1 MMQIEIEK
9 EKEKL
14 LKLIKKPQIIDNERD
29 TIITAELLDK
39 YQDRTLINFKY
50 IFKQSIGKGGFG
62 VVYSG
67 KNIISGEKVAI
78 KLEEIN
84 SKQRLPL
91 ESKIL
96 NRLLGIN
103 GVPKLRYY
111 GTQFGRNIIVM
122 DLYSHTLLKEIE
134 KLRNGINIENDNNK
148 IIRNTKLIYDSIY
161 EHNTPAISL
170 INYTINDSIVEE
182 IMTILNPTYKN
193 ILSQNN
199 ILENINSNDTE
210 ETEET
215 LVKYEETKNE
225 YHSKLNIIKTNI
237 KNIKGK
243 IFDIHSKCKDKD
255 KDKEQDALDELKKDM
270 EFLNSKGKDI
280 LKDIININYKILNH
294 KDHEINKTND
304 NLNILDINNENQH
317 EDESIYGNDDDNDDD
332 NDDNDDHNNDHN
344 ETTFKVVECD
354 KNCDK
359 NVDKSKNYIIKE
371 VTKYFIMILQI
382 IEKIHDRGIVHR
394 DIKPDNIMIDLIK
407 LDNGCTE
414 KRVYLIDFGLS
425 DLYISNKK
433 HIVNF
438 KTKLK
443 VGTEQFMSNNIYNG
457 GNDYSRRDDIISI
470 LYTVIYLIKGRLPWS
485 NFTKKYNTK
494 STFTSEEVC
503 LGIPSVFKKLL
514 DYAYSLK
521 FEERPD
527 YSYMI
532 RELKLLL

>member
-1 MMQIEIEK
+1 MIKIEIEK
-9 EKEKL
+9 EKEKEKEKS
-14 LKLIKKPQIIDNERD
+14 LKIIKKTKIIDNECD
-29 TIITAELLDK
+29 TIITEELLDN
-39 YQDRTLINFKY
+39 YQDRTLINLKY

-78 KLEEIN
+78 KLEEIT

-96 NRLLGIN
+96 NCLLGIN

-148 IIRNTKLIYDSIY
+148 IIRNTKLIYDSRY

-193 ILSQNN
+193 ILNQNN
-199 ILENINSNDTE
+199 ILENINSNDTEETE

-225 YHSKLNIIKTNI
+225 YHSKLNIISTNI

-243 IFDIHSKCKDKD
+243 IFDIRSKCKD

-304 NLNILDINNENQH
+304 NLNILDINNENLH
-317 EDESIYGNDDDNDDD
+317 EDESIYGNDDDND
-332 NDDNDDHNNDHN
+332 DHN

-438 KTKLK
+438 KTNLK
-443 VGTEQFMSNNIYNG
+443 VGTHQFMSNNIYNG

-470 LYTVIYLIKGRLPWS
+470 LYTVIYLIKGRLPWGI
-485 NFTKKYNTK
+485 FIKKDDTK

-503 LGIPSVFKKLL
+503 LGIPSVFKNLL

-521 FEERPD
+521 FKERPD
-527 YSYMI
+527 YLYMI
-532 RELKLLL
+532 RQLKLLLRTL

>member
-1 MMQIEIEK
+1 MMQIEK
-9 EKEKL
+9 EKEKEKSL
-14 LKLIKKPQIIDNERD
+14 EVSKKTQIIDNECD
-29 TIITAELLDK
+29 TIITEELLDK

-62 VVYSG
+62 AVYSG

-78 KLEEIN
+78 KFEETN
-84 SKQRLPL
+84 YKQRLPL
-91 ESKIL
+91 ESKIM

-111 GTQFGRNIIVM
+111 GTHFDRNIIVM
-122 DLYSHTLLKEIE
+122 DLYSHTLIREIE
-134 KLRNGINIENDNNK
+134 NLRNGINVDNHE
-148 IIRNTKLIYDSIY
+148 IIKNTKLIHDSRY
-161 EHNTPAISL
+161 EHNTPDMQL
-170 INYTINDSIVEE
+170 INYTINYSIVEE

-193 ILSQNN
+193 ILNQNN
-199 ILENINSNDTE
+199 ILENVNSNDTD

-215 LVKYEETKNE
+215 ISKYEETINE
-225 YHSKLNIIKTNI
+225 YYSKLNIIQTNI
-237 KNIKGK
+237 TNIKGK
-243 IFDIHSKCKDKD
+243 KFDILSNDKD
-255 KDKEQDALDELKKDM
+255 RDTLDELNKDM
-270 EFLNSKGKDI
+270 EFLNSKKKEI
-280 LKDIININYKILNH
+280 LKDVNNIISKIINH
-294 KDHEINKTND
+294 KDHELNKKYSILKTN
-304 NLNILDINNENQH
+304 NNSNILDINNENLS
-317 EDESIYGNDDDNDDD
+317 EDKSIYSKDEDNDV
-332 NDDNDDHNNDHN
+332 HN
-344 ETTFKVVECD
+344 ESTFEVVECD
-354 KNCDK
+354 KNCDT

-382 IEKIHDRGIVHR
+382 IKKIHDRGIVHR
-394 DIKPDNIMIDLIK
+394 DIKPNNIMIDLIK

-425 DLYISNKK
+425 YFYITNKK
-433 HIVNF
+433 HVINF
-438 KTKLK
+438 KTNIK
-443 VGTEQFMSNNIYNG
+443 VGTDEFMSNNIYKG

-485 NFTKKYNTK
+485 SFTEKYNTK
-494 STFTSEEVC
+494 STLTSEEVC

-532 RELKLLL
+532 RQLKLLLRTL